1 MLAVLCL
8 LLTAACGFDYYKR
21 KIPNGLV
28 AVLVLAGMAFR
39 FRRDGMTGVPLYL
52 GEAAAIVALL
62 YSFYKIGVLGAGD
75 VKLLGAAA
83 GYLPFNKI
91 FLFSFVS
98 LLIAAIISLVK
109 LSVNK
114 NFRER
119 LGIFFG
125 YLEDISKKGALQSY
139 PKTGRGKKSA
149 SVCLSGP
156 VLLSLLFYL
165 GGVY

>member
-8 LLTAACGFDYYKR
+8 LLTTACGFDYRKR

-28 AVLVLAGMAFR
+28 AVMALTGMAFR
-39 FRRDGMTGVPLYL
+39 FRRDGAVGVPLYL
-52 GEAAAIVALL
+52 GEAATIVALL
-62 YSFYKIGVLGAGD
+62 YFLYKISVVGAGD

-109 LSVNK
+109 LLVNK

-119 LGIFFG
+119 LSVFFG
-125 YLEDISKKGALQSY
+125 YLEDIAKKGALLSY
-139 PKTGRGKKSA
+139 PVTEGEKKA
-149 SVCLSGP
+149 ATVCLSGP
-156 VLLSLLFYL
+156 VLLSLLLCL

>member
-1 MLAVLCL
+1 MAVLGL
-8 LLTAACGFDYYKR
+8 LLTAACGFDYHKR
-21 KIPNGLV
+21 KIPNSLV
-28 AVLVLAGMAFR
+28 AVMVLAGMAFR
-39 FRRDGMTGVPLYL
+39 FQRDGTAGVPLYL
-52 GEAAAIVALL
+52 AEAAAMAALL
-62 YSFYKIGVLGAGD
+62 YFFYKINVIGAGD

-109 LSVNK
+109 LLVNK

-119 LGIFFG
+119 LGIFFR
-125 YLEDISKKGALQSY
+125 YLDDIAKNGALQPY
-139 PKTGRGKKSA
+139 PAAGREQKSA

-156 VLLSLLFYL
+156 VLLSLLLYL